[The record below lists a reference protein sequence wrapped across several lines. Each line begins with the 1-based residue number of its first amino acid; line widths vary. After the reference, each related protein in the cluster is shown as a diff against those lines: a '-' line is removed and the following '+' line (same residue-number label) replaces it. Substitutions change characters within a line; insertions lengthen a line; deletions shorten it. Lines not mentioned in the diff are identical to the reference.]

1 MSNTIDM
8 TGRRFGILTVIG
20 RADRPAQG
28 GELRW
33 VCRCD
38 CGNTVI
44 AKGSHL
50 RGGNYTSCGCLH
62 KKKVHATLQRLP
74 RHYVIKYGCHLCADK
89 KECAKFYTENEYIVC
104 KYASILDPHG
114 CYRNYE
120 KAVERKFKD
129 LLRKDTR
136 E

>member
-1 MSNTIDM
+1 MGNTIDM

-20 RADRPAQG
+20 RADTPAQG

-62 KKKVHATLQRLP
+62 KKKVHSTLQRLP

-89 KECAKFYTENEYIVC
+89 KEYAKFYTKNEYIVC
-104 KYASILDPHG
+104 KYASILDPYG

-129 LLRKDTR
+129 LLRKDTH